1 MVHRDI
7 KPSNVLLDGYGKI
20 KLADFGI
27 ASIASAS
34 GDPQLTSLT
43 MQLGTPDYMAPEQRV
58 NVSNVDQR
66 ADVYSLGV
74 MLYEM
79 LCGEL
84 PLGAFPNPSEV
95 SSEYSEHWDKLVRDA
110 LNPNVDQRIQ
120 SAAEFLSRLRRIDV
134 EGSQASITPQAAGIS
149 RAGRVTPARE
159 MTQSSVM
166 ESPIQQPPQQSGDA
180 NKTVGTYIL
189 AMVVVAVLCFT
200 LFGLW
205 STSKPDD
212 ANVYYEAGAVH
223 SRKGDFHEAIKEFSK
238 TIQLKPDYANA
249 YASRGFTYKEKGDF
263 FRAIQEYSKAIRIDP
278 RKEFYESRAGVY
290 RKIGLNAEAPS
301 DINKAKQLAK

>member
-1 MVHRDI
+1 
-7 KPSNVLLDGYGKI
+7 
-20 KLADFGI
+20 
-27 ASIASAS
+27 
-34 GDPQLTSLT
+34 
-43 MQLGTPDYMAPEQRV
+43 
-58 NVSNVDQR
+58 VSNVDQR

-84 PLGAFPNPSEV
+84 PLGAFSNPSEV

-120 SAAEFLSRLRRIDV
+120 SAAEFLFRLRRIDV
-134 EGSQASITPQAAGIS
+134 EGSQASITPQAAGVS

-223 SRKGDFHEAIKEFSK
+223 SRKGDFYEAI
-238 TIQLKPDYANA
+238 D
-249 YASRGFTYKEKGDF
+249 D
-263 FRAIQEYSKAIRIDP
+263 YSKAIELKPYDVDAYAWRA
-278 RKEFYESRAGVY
+278 RAYRQKGEFAR
-290 RKIGLNAEAPS
+290 R
-301 DINKAKQLAK
+301 